1 MKRRKKMKNLGKILF
16 IIFLIPNA
24 IYASVT
30 SSVNY
35 KSVSNGEMVIFSLKI
50 NGTDIQRPIINTIC
64 DSDVISTSSQTS
76 IEIVDGD
83 YKKSYVLSY
92 KFMPQKSCE
101 IKPIDVE
108 VDGKIETSKAL
119 KVEVK
124 PMSRDKNADF
134 LLTLET
140 QKKEFFVGEPFELT
154 LLFKQKRSAEAVDS
168 KFTTPSMKGFWIKGE
183 AKPERRND
191 GEYVITTVRYIL
203 AAQREG
209 DLKIEPAQMSIASRT
224 SSRDVWGSFA
234 PQIKWRSYFSNELAL
249 NIKPIPFGASL
260 VGEFTISAKAD
271 KAKINPNEAVNIT
284 VEVHGSG
291 NLEDIKTFKPYVE
304 DVSVFDEKILV
315 EGMKLTQKLALVADN
330 DFVVPPFEL
339 KFFNPKTKKIETIA
353 TKEIKVEVL
362 GQKVKPELKIKRDET
377 QPAVL
382 QMKEEIQVVSS
393 GFSTMWMSLIFALGI
408 IFGIVLMIL
417 KPWSLFKSEK
427 SVNIKDEKL
436 LLVKLLPFKDDSEVQ
451 EILDIL
457 ENNLYSQDK
466 KNIDKKVLKELL
478 KKYEIS

>member
-1 MKRRKKMKNLGKILF
+1 MKSLGKILF
-16 IIFLIPNA
+16 LLLLVPNI
-24 IYASVT
+24 IYAAVT

-35 KSVSNGEMVIFSLKI
+35 SSVSKGEMVIFSLKI
-50 NGTDIQRPIINTIC
+50 RGSEVQRPIINSIC

-108 VDGKIETSKAL
+108 VDGETQTSKAL

-134 LLTLET
+134 LLTLKTE
-140 QKKEFFVGEPFELT
+140 KKEFFVGEPFELT
-154 LLFKQKRSAEAVDS
+154 LVFKQKRSAEAVDS

-183 AKPERRND
+183 SKPERRDD
-191 GEYVITTVRYIL
+191 GEYAITTVRYIL

-209 DLKIEPAQMSIASRT
+209 DLKIEPAEMSIASRS

-249 NIKPIPFGASL
+249 NIKPIPFGAEL
-260 VGEFTISAKAD
+260 VGEFTISSKAD
-271 KAKINPNEAVNIT
+271 KIKINPNEAVNVT

-291 NLEDIKTFKPYVE
+291 NLEDVKTFKPYVE
-304 DVSVFDEKILV
+304 DVSVFDEKIVV

-330 DFVVPPFEL
+330 DFIVPPFEL
-339 KFFNPKTKKIETIA
+339 KFFNPKTKKVETI
-353 TKEIKVEVL
+353 TTPEIKVEVA
-362 GQKVKPELKIKRDET
+362 GQKAKPELKIKRDET
-377 QPAVL
+377 QPSVIEKREDV
-382 QMKEEIQVVSS
+382 QIVKSE
-393 GFSTMWMSLIFALGI
+393 FSTMWMSLIFVLGI
-408 IFGIVLMIL
+408 AFGIVLTLL
-417 KPWSLFKSEK
+417 KPWGIFKSEK
-427 SVNIKDEKL
+427 SINIKDEKL
-436 LLVKLLPFKDDSEVQ
+436 LLVKLLPFKDDKEVQ
-451 EILDIL
+451 DILDIL
-457 ENNLYSQDK
+457 ENNLYSEDK
-466 KNIDKKVLKELL
+466 KKIDKKVLKELL

>member
-1 MKRRKKMKNLGKILF
+1 MKNLGKILF
-16 IIFLIPNA
+16 IIFLIPST

-35 KSVSNGEMVIFSLKI
+35 KSVSKGEMVVFSLKI
-50 NGTDIQRPIINTIC
+50 RGSEVQRPIINRIC

-108 VDGKIETSKAL
+108 VDGKTETSKAL

-124 PMSRDKNADF
+124 PMSRDKDADF

-140 QKKEFFVGEPFELT
+140 EKKEFFVGEPFELT

-183 AKPERRND
+183 SKPERRDD
-191 GEYVITTVRYIL
+191 GEYAITTVRYIL

-249 NIKPIPFGASL
+249 NIKPIPFGAEL
-260 VGEFTISAKAD
+260 VGEFTISSKAD
-271 KAKINPNEAVNIT
+271 KTKINPNEAVNVT

-315 EGMKLTQKLALVADN
+315 EGMKLTQKLALVSDN

-339 KFFNPKTKKIETIA
+339 KFFNPKTKKIETIS
-353 TKEIKVEVL
+353 TNEIKVEVS
-362 GQKVKPELKIKRDET
+362 GQKVEPELKIKREET
-377 QPAVL
+377 QSPAVENS
-382 QMKEEIQVVSS
+382 EEPQVVKNE
-393 GFSTMWMSLIFALGI
+393 FSTMWMSLIFILGI
-408 IFGIVLMIL
+408 VFGIVLMLL
-417 KPWSLFKSEK
+417 KPLSLFKSEK
-427 SVNIKDEKL
+427 SINIKDEKL
-436 LLVKLLPFKDDSEVQ
+436 LLVKLLPFKDDKEVQ

-466 KNIDKKVLKELL
+466 KKIDKKVLKELVQ
-478 KKYEIS
+478 KYEIS